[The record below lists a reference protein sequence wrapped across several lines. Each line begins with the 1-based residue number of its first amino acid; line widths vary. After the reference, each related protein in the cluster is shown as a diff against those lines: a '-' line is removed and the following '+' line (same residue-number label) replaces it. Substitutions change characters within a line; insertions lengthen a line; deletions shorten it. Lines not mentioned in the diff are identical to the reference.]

1 MFREVP
7 EVARYDLF
15 ILLYQLRAMKFH
27 MFRVYQ
33 FDEND
38 RGQEAVIKAKNIDD
52 AVDYVKKTYL
62 TDEGRKEVDE
72 DGDENGIYL
81 TMFTEAT
88 DDDDE
93 GYSYG
98 FEILQDDD
106 TEPEFH
112 TIYGG
117 NDFVDLINPEN
128 SGKSTAKVI
137 KEHGGQMKAF
147 YKHSGSGFENGNP
160 DNDYNLNTSNLKLYV
175 PKGETK

>member
-1 MFREVP
+1 
-7 EVARYDLF
+7 
-15 ILLYQLRAMKFH
+15 

-81 TMFTEAT
+81 TLYARLGEHGVEAT
-88 DDDDE
+88 EDDE

-147 YKHSGSGFENGNP
+147 YKHSGSGFEQGNP
-160 DNDYNLNTSNLKLYV
+160 DNDYNLNTSNLKLYK
-175 PKGETK
+175 PKEKQND

>member
-1 MFREVP
+1 MSE
-7 EVARYDLF
+7 
-15 ILLYQLRAMKFH
+15 FH

-62 TDEGRKEVDE
+62 TDEGRKDVDE
-72 DGDENGIYL
+72 DGDEGLCFLIL
-81 TMFTEAT
+81 HEAT
-88 DDDDE
+88 DDEE
-93 GYSYG
+93 GYSWG

-128 SGKSTAKVI
+128 SGKPTAKVI

-160 DNDYNLNTSNLKLYV
+160 DNDYNLNTSNLKLYK
-175 PKGETK
+175 PKEKQND

>member
-1 MFREVP
+1 MTE
-7 EVARYDLF
+7 
-15 ILLYQLRAMKFH
+15 FH

-33 FDEND
+33 FDDND

-62 TDEGRKEVDE
+62 TDEEQREVNE
-72 DGDENGIYL
+72 DGDEGQCYL
-81 TMFTEAT
+81 TLLQAGAANA
-88 DDDDE
+88 DDFDE
-93 GYSYG
+93 CYSYG
-98 FEILQDDD
+98 FEIFQDDD

-128 SGKSTAKVI
+128 SGKPTAKVI

-147 YKHSGSGFENGNP
+147 YKHSGSGFEQGNP
-160 DNDYNLNTSNLKLYV
+160 DNDYNLNTSNLKLYN